1 MTRRWSYGQF
11 CPVAQAAEIVAERW
25 TPLVLRELLLGSR
38 RFNDLQRGV
47 PLMPPATLAQRL
59 KELQR
64 WNLVERREGEYR
76 LTAGGRALKPIVEAL
91 GQWGHR
97 YASRELGPRDLDP
110 AFLMWDVRRWM
121 IVGAL
126 PRRRVVILFRS
137 PEAPSG
143 KRSWWLVV
151 DRGQVDLCLK
161 PPGYEVDLTVVSD
174 VRTMTLVWGGSL
186 DADRAVRSGRIGFE
200 GSGELSRS
208 FVKWMGLSTF
218 AAGGAGPRPAR
229 APSAP
234 RQRPVSPHPWP
245 SRPTARKSPGTT
257 LSV

>member
-1 MTRRWSYGQF
+1 MKVVVECDFRQRIECFPMAHPWSYGQF

-47 PLMPPATLAQRL
+47 PLMPPATLSQRL

-64 WNLVERREGEYR
+64 SKLVERREGEYR
-76 LTAGGRALKPIVEAL
+76 LTAGGRALKPIVDAL
-91 GQWGHR
+91 GQWGYR
-97 YASRELGPRDLDP
+97 YAQRELGPRDLDP

-121 IVGAL
+121 VLGAL
-126 PRRRVVILFRS
+126 PRRRIVFFFHF

-161 PPGYEVDLTVVSD
+161 PPGYEVDLTVNSD
-174 VRTMTLVWGGSL
+174 VRTMTEVWGGSL
-186 DADRAVRSGRIGFE
+186 DADRAVRSGRIRFE
-200 GSGELSRS
+200 GARELSRS

-218 AAGGAGPRPAR
+218 APGGAGPRPAR
-229 APSAP
+229 VPS
-234 RQRPVSPHPWP
+234 
-245 SRPTARKSPGTT
+245 
-257 LSV
+257 

>member
-1 MTRRWSYGQF
+1 MARPWSYGQF
-11 CPVAQAAEIVAERW
+11 CPVAQAAEIFAERW
-25 TPLVLRELLLGSR
+25 TPLILRELLLGSR

-47 PLMPPATLAQRL
+47 PLMPPATLSQRL

-64 WNLVERREGEYR
+64 SNLVERRDGEYR
-76 LTAGGRALKPIVEAL
+76 LTAASRALKPIVDAL
-91 GQWGHR
+91 GHWGNR
-97 YASRELGPRDLDP
+97 YAWRELGSRDLDP

-121 IVGAL
+121 VVGEL
-126 PRRRVVILFRS
+126 PRRRVVILFRF

-161 PPGYEVDLTVVSD
+161 PPGFEIDLTVVSD
-174 VRTMTLVWGGSL
+174 VRAMTEVWRGGL
-186 DADRAVRSGRIGFE
+186 DAGRAVGAGRIRFE
-200 GSGELSRS
+200 GSGELGRS

-234 RQRPVSPHPWP
+234 
-245 SRPTARKSPGTT
+245 
-257 LSV
+257 

>member
-1 MTRRWSYGQF
+1 MARPWSYGQF
-11 CPVAQAAEIVAERW
+11 CPVAQAAEIIAERW

-64 WNLVERREGEYR
+64 SKLVEHREGEYR
-76 LTAGGRALKPIVEAL
+76 LTAGGRALKPIVQAL
-91 GQWGHR
+91 GQWGQQ
-97 YASRELGPRDLDP
+97 YAQRELGPRDLDA
-110 AFLMWDVRRWM
+110 AFLMWDVRRW
-121 IVGAL
+121 VVLRAL
-126 PRRRVVILFRS
+126 PRRRVVIFFHF

-161 PPGYEVDLTVVSD
+161 PPGYEIDLTVVSD
-174 VRTMTLVWGGSL
+174 VRTMMEVWQGSL
-186 DADRAVRSGRIGFE
+186 GADGAVRSGRIRFE
-200 GSGELSRS
+200 GTPELSRS

-218 AAGGAGPRPAR
+218 AADGAGPRPAR
-229 APSAP
+229 APFAP
-234 RQRPVSPHPWP
+234 
-245 SRPTARKSPGTT
+245 
-257 LSV
+257 